1 MSVGNLFSSNTNNL
15 TYPGG
20 RYEPSSPVTNAVT
33 TAQCF
38 LAPNGIR
45 TQVLLTWC
53 PSLSHLSHQ
62 LCLAKW
68 KFVQS
73 KMHNCP
79 KKVFLKKMWRWEF
92 FFFFWGILF
101 PFASMIKPSWSDSV
115 ALSHRIKRLIRLNLS
130 RTKTEFDSEKGFN
143 GCLGLE
149 QAPIYLSL
157 NTFWDWTRA
166 LCRSKNFGLFHNFN
180 LFYILDSYH
189 WKYQTAIQLRCV
201 CSKVRLG

>member
-1 MSVGNLFSSNTNNL
+1 MVFEPKSFWPDVRFTATWATNSAWPSGNLFNQKC
-15 TYPGG
+15 
-20 RYEPSSPVTNAVT
+20 T
-33 TAQCF
+33 T
-38 LAPNGIR
+38 
-45 TQVLLTWC
+45 
-53 PSLSHLSHQ
+53 
-62 LCLAKW
+62 
-68 KFVQS
+68 VQKS
-73 KMHNCP
+73 F
-79 KKVFLKKMWRWEF
+79 FLKKMWRRD
-92 FFFFWGILF
+92 FFWGILF

-180 LFYILDSYH
+180 LFYVLDSYH

>member
-20 RYEPSSPVTNAVT
+20 RYEPSSPVTNDLHGT
-33 TAQCF
+33 MSSGSKWNSNPSPFDLMSDSQPPEPPT
-38 LAPNGIR
+38 LPG
-45 TQVLLTWC
+45 QVEIC
-53 PSLSHLSHQ
+53 SI
-62 LCLAKW
+62 K
-68 KFVQS
+68 K
-73 KMHNCP
+73 NCP
-79 KKVFLKKMWRWEF
+79 KKFFSQKNVVVGIFL
-92 FFFFWGILF
+92 FFWGILF

-180 LFYILDSYH
+180 LFYVLDSYH
-189 WKYQTAIQLRCV
+189 WKYQTAIQLRCM